1 MARLVNRYH
10 ETKAKENETK
20 TKTDDHKHICK
31 NGKLK
36 NTNVLN
42 TVQHNSK

>member
-1 MARLVNRYH
+1 MRPKQKINEK
-10 ETKAKENETK
+10 ETKM
-20 TKTDDHKHICK
+20 KTDDHEHILK

-42 TVQHNSK
+42 TVQHNVK